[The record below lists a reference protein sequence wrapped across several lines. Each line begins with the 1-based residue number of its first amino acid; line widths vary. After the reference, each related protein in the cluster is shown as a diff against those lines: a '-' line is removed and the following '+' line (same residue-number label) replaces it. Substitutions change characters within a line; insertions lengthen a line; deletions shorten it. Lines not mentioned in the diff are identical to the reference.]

1 MEIIYH
7 RCAGLDVHKKTVVA
21 CRMRTGEHGQVERE
35 TKTFGTKTVELLAL
49 LDWLSEWELS
59 HVALESTGDYWKPIY
74 NLLEGNFEVVLVNAK
89 HVHHVPGRKTDVND
103 SEWLAELMRYGL
115 LKGSFIPPQTQRD
128 LRDLTRYRTRL
139 VRERSRLVNR
149 VQKLLEG
156 ANIKLAS
163 VVSDIMGKSG
173 RAMLEAL
180 VAGETDAAV
189 MAELAKGRLRTKLS
203 ELEKA
208 LTGLVRP
215 HHRFLLAQQL
225 SHIDFLDEQIEA
237 LSQAIERHMAESETA
252 GPAGSPS
259 SETVDPTTG
268 EVQEQAPTPE
278 TKPPVSFSQAV
289 ALLDTIPGVNHRLAE
304 IIVAELGTDM
314 SRFPTAKHAAA
325 WAGVA
330 PGNNESAGKRYSG
343 KTREGNQAL
352 QDALSE
358 AAWAASRTKESYLA
372 ALYHR
377 LAGRRGKKRAIVALA
392 HSILVSS
399 YYMLA
404 RHEPYRDLGRNYFDE
419 RKKETVINRLLHRLE
434 KLGFSVTIE
443 PAAVPA

>member
-21 CRMRTGEHGQVERE
+21 CRMRTGEQGQVERE
-35 TKTFGTKTVELLAL
+35 TKTFGTKTVELLSL
-49 LDWLSEWELS
+49 VDWLSEWEIS
-59 HVALESTGDYWKPIY
+59 HVAMESTGDYWKPIY
-74 NLLEGNFEVVLVNAK
+74 NLLEGNFEVILVNAK
-89 HVHHVPGRKTDVND
+89 HVHQVPGRKTDVTD
-103 SEWLAELMRYGL
+103 GEWLAELMRYGL
-115 LKGSFIPPQTQRD
+115 LKGSFIPPQAQRD
-128 LRDLTRYRTRL
+128 LRDLTRYRTRV
-139 VRERSRLVNR
+139 VRERARLVNR

-156 ANIKLAS
+156 ANIKLSS
-163 VVSDIMGKSG
+163 VATDIMGKSG
-173 RAMLEAL
+173 RAMLAAL
-180 VAGETDAAV
+180 VAGETEAAV
-189 MAELAKGRLRTKLS
+189 MAELAKGRLRTKLP

-225 SHIDFLDEQIEA
+225 SHIDFLDEQLEA
-237 LSQAIERHMAESETA
+237 LSQEIERHLADQQPDNGA
-252 GPAGSPS
+252 GQPPAQAI
-259 SETVDPTTG
+259 DPETG
-268 EVQEQAPTPE
+268 EVNRPE
-278 TKPPVSFSQAV
+278 PEPGQPLTFSQAV
-289 ALLDTIPGVNHRLAE
+289 ALLDTIPGVNQRMAE
-304 IIVAELGTDM
+304 IIVAELGPDM
-314 SRFPTAKHAAA
+314 SRFPTVKHAAA

-358 AAWAASRTKESYLA
+358 AAWAAARTKDSYLS

-377 LAGRRGKKRAIVALA
+377 LAGRRGKKRAIVAVA

-404 RHEPYRDLGRNYFDE
+404 RHEPYRDLGSGYFDE
-419 RKKETVINRLLHRLE
+419 RKKESVINRLLHRLE
-434 KLGFSVTIE
+434 KLGLVVTIE
-443 PAAVPA
+443 PTAVPA